1 MSVNFNAIWKRQFAP
16 ARLIYNVIFA
26 LNDLSPILHFQ
37 WNRLGNRIVRHIWIF
52 PTSLDS
58 SESSRRH
65 ANNQH
70 VTHRDFVPKETN
82 SIKHGFSR
90 LTHPII
96 FRTFAMNDTSA
107 NHTTT
112 SALQTTINL
121 AVYFITFFV
130 GLTGNLLVVV
140 IIIRRKTRKRM
151 NDFFVLN
158 LSVSDLCLI
167 LFCLPALIYLEL
179 IGYVGS
185 RFYCKFVWP
194 MVTVSYC
201 SSVYTITSMACYRC
215 RVLLHPFEL
224 PPCKK
229 TVLLWI
235 STIWFLSF
243 VVATPLIVASK
254 FREDFHGSTC
264 YEDWPS
270 ISFKRGYTVALFILQ
285 YLLPLLTITV
295 AYIRIGID
303 LTRTKVRRAS
313 VTRRG
318 EVSDQG
324 VREENIKII
333 KVLLTIVIL
342 FAFCMLPVHLAWMS
356 LDFGGK
362 RGAEI
367 SDIIFKFSDVLAI
380 LHSCL
385 NAVIYG
391 ALTKHLRHGF
401 VKYLLRPLS
410 ICHEFRNDET
420 RTTSQRR
427 RTNELSAEEMETF
440 PFGGKSSFSRKTAV

>member
-1 MSVNFNAIWKRQFAP
+1 
-16 ARLIYNVIFA
+16 
-26 LNDLSPILHFQ
+26 
-37 WNRLGNRIVRHIWIF
+37 
-52 PTSLDS
+52 
-58 SESSRRH
+58 
-65 ANNQH
+65 
-70 VTHRDFVPKETN
+70 
-82 SIKHGFSR
+82 
-90 LTHPII
+90 
-96 FRTFAMNDTSA
+96 
-107 NHTTT
+107 
-112 SALQTTINL
+112 
-121 AVYFITFFV
+121 
-130 GLTGNLLVVV
+130 
-140 IIIRRKTRKRM
+140 
-151 NDFFVLN
+151 
-158 LSVSDLCLI
+158 
-167 LFCLPALIYLEL
+167 
-179 IGYVGS
+179 
-185 RFYCKFVWP
+185 

-201 SSVYTITSMACYRC
+201 SSIYTITSMACYRC

-243 VVATPLIVASK
+243 VVAIPLIIASK

-285 YLLPLLTITV
+285 YLLPLLTIAV
-295 AYIRIGID
+295 AYVRIGID

-313 VTRRG
+313 VTKHG
-318 EVSDQG
+318 EVSAGG

-362 RGAEI
+362 RGIEI
-367 SDIIFKFSDVLAI
+367 SGIIFRFSDILAI

-410 ICHEFRNDET
+410 ICYEFRYDES

-427 RTNELSAEEMETF
+427 RTNEPSAEEMETF
-440 PFGGKSSFSRKTAV
+440 SFRDKSSFSRKTVV

>member
-1 MSVNFNAIWKRQFAP
+1 MSICCSAFNMQCNFHLKSVIHLSFPVDSIWQQNCEPHKDFSHACG
-16 ARLIYNVIFA
+16 LEWK
-26 LNDLSPILHFQ
+26 LNEACQQADRESRGLC
-37 WNRLGNRIVRHIWIF
+37 
-52 PTSLDS
+52 
-58 SESSRRH
+58 SEWK
-65 ANNQH
+65 
-70 VTHRDFVPKETN
+70 DFKYR
-82 SIKHGFSR
+82 FSR
-90 LTHPII
+90 LANPI
-96 FRTFAMNDTSA
+96 FYPTYAMNYTSA
-107 NHTTT
+107 NHTT
-112 SALQTTINL
+112 SSGLQTTINL
-121 AVYFITFFV
+121 AVYFITFLV

-167 LFCLPALIYLEL
+167 IFCLPPLIYVGLV
-179 IGYVGS
+179 GFVGS

-201 SSVYTITSMACYRC
+201 ASVYTITSMACYRC
-215 RVLLHPFEL
+215 RVLLRPFEL
-224 PPCKK
+224 PPSKK

-243 VVATPLIVASK
+243 VVATPLIVVSK

-264 YEDWPS
+264 FEDWPN

-285 YLLPLLTITV
+285 YLLPLLTIAV

-303 LTRTKVRRAS
+303 LTRTKIRRAS

-318 EVSDQG
+318 EVSAGG
-324 VREENIKII
+324 VREENIRII
-333 KVLLTIVIL
+333 KVLITIVIL

-367 SDIIFKFSDVLAI
+367 SGIIFTFSDILAI

-401 VKYLLRPLS
+401 AKYLSRPLS
-410 ICHEFRNDET
+410 ICYEFRNDES

-427 RTNELSAEEMETF
+427 RTNEASGEEMDTF
-440 PFGGKSSFSRKTAV
+440 SFRGKSSFSHKTVV

>member
-1 MSVNFNAIWKRQFAP
+1 
-16 ARLIYNVIFA
+16 
-26 LNDLSPILHFQ
+26 
-37 WNRLGNRIVRHIWIF
+37 
-52 PTSLDS
+52 
-58 SESSRRH
+58 
-65 ANNQH
+65 
-70 VTHRDFVPKETN
+70 
-82 SIKHGFSR
+82 
-90 LTHPII
+90 
-96 FRTFAMNDTSA
+96 MNDTSA
-107 NHTTT
+107 NHTT
-112 SALQTTINL
+112 SSDLQTTINL

-140 IIIRRKTRKRM
+140 VIIRRKTRKRM

-167 LFCLPALIYLEL
+167 IFCLPPLIYVEL

-201 SSVYTITSMACYRC
+201 SSIYTITSMACYRC
-215 RVLLHPFEL
+215 RVLLRPFEL

-243 VVATPLIVASK
+243 VVTTPLIVASK

-285 YLLPLLTITV
+285 YLLPLLTIVV

-313 VTRRG
+313 VTKRG
-318 EVSDQG
+318 EVSTGG

-362 RGAEI
+362 RGVEI
-367 SDIIFKFSDVLAI
+367 SDIIFQFSDILAI

-401 VKYLLRPLS
+401 AKYLLRPQS
-410 ICHEFRNDET
+410 ICYEFRNDET
-420 RTTSQRR
+420 RTASQRR
-427 RTNELSAEEMETF
+427 RTNEPSGEEMETF
-440 PFGGKSSFSRKTAV
+440 SFRGKSSLSRKTAV